1 MQASPSDDKRTPS
14 APAVSTPVQVPV
26 DVTTATSRDVIV
38 IGSNSFEAAVPLGD
52 WHLARAFA
60 RQNHRVLY
68 VNPVRSVFTYGARR
82 FGARTRLSVAADS
95 RIAALTPIGVYG
107 RLRGVPAGIQGRW
120 VTYQVRAA
128 AARLGMRDPLVLTVR
143 PERGIWSGL
152 SRGPLVYWQKDAEWT
167 AVNVAHPEWTHR
179 SYLRLLHAADVV
191 VTVSARLR
199 DLARENGVAAVIVPN
214 GCDLSA
220 ADRETP
226 EPPALAGLTRPRAV
240 YAGSVSGRVD
250 TELFDRLVR
259 EFPAVAFIII
269 GSGDTRMPEAP
280 NVHVVGQ
287 LSFDELRSYLRYAD
301 VGLVPYTPSDFN
313 AASRPLKIY
322 DYLAA
327 GLPVLATGINVDGLD
342 ELVVRA
348 AADHDEAVVTFARL
362 IEQSADLQQ
371 AALAE
376 ARRNT
381 WDARLETLLALAY
394 S

>member
-1 MQASPSDDKRTPS
+1 
-14 APAVSTPVQVPV
+14 
-26 DVTTATSRDVIV
+26 
-38 IGSNSFEAAVPLGD
+38 
-52 WHLARAFA
+52 
-60 RQNHRVLY
+60 
-68 VNPVRSVFTYGARR
+68 
-82 FGARTRLSVAADS
+82 
-95 RIAALTPIGVYG
+95 
-107 RLRGVPAGIQGRW
+107 
-120 VTYQVRAA
+120 
-128 AARLGMRDPLVLTVR
+128 
-143 PERGIWSGL
+143 
-152 SRGPLVYWQKDAEWT
+152 
-167 AVNVAHPEWTHR
+167 
-179 SYLRLLHAADVV
+179 
-191 VTVSARLR
+191 
-199 DLARENGVAAVIVPN
+199 
-214 GCDLSA
+214 
-220 ADRETP
+220 
-226 EPPALAGLTRPRAV
+226 
-240 YAGSVSGRVD
+240 
-250 TELFDRLVR
+250 
-259 EFPAVAFIII
+259 
-269 GSGDTRMPEAP
+269 
-280 NVHVVGQ
+280 VHVVGQ